1 MAKVNVYL
9 PDELL
14 EQVDSD
20 ADARCRSRSSIVQE
34 ALVDYVTS
42 RAKESRHADAGRAVD
57 VAENLAATWREHDRH
72 PGVSASDYL
81 VGLRQ
86 ADDADDD
93 AAVIARIL
101 GEPGE

>member
-1 MAKVNVYL
+1 MAKVNVYI
-9 PDELL
+9 PDDLL
-14 EQVDSD
+14 EQID
-20 ADARCRSRSSIVQE
+20 ADAAALDRSRSSVVQE
-34 ALVDYVTS
+34 ALAEYVAS
-42 RAKESRHADAGRAVD
+42 RAQESRRADASRAIE

-72 PGVSASDYL
+72 PEVSASDYL

-86 ADDADDD
+86 VDDADDD